1 MATRSEFPRP
11 KVLSV
16 DDTKVNLL
24 VVREL
29 IEPLGYEVVD
39 ASCGDEALARAAE
52 DEFALFLL
60 DVMMPGLDGLDTL
73 ERLRATAKHPATPA
87 ILITAAGWDRGRVE
101 RAYSLGAIDY
111 LEKPIPPEVLRGKV
125 RAMVALYESNR
136 ALRARDA
143 ALAMK
148 DRHIAILAHD
158 LRTPLATIV
167 AAAQLLLRGA
177 PSPAGR
183 LMGERIVKA
192 AHRMSAMVRDI
203 LDQARRGGGQLP
215 MAPEPVDLGLLC
227 RELVEDLEVVDV
239 NRGIVLDVAG
249 NLRGEWDRARLCQA
263 VTNLLENAA
272 RYGRG
277 STRLSVFDRGAEVE
291 IAVFSEG
298 APIAVERLS
307 RLTRPFERGT
317 EMAGGE
323 GMGLG
328 LYVVDQIARL
338 HGGALTVRP
347 AATGNTFA
355 ILLPRK
361 PF

>member
-1 MATRSEFPRP
+1 MAKRVELPRA

-16 DDTKVNLL
+16 DDTRANLL

-29 IEPLGYEVVD
+29 IEPLGCEVVD
-39 ASCGDEALARAAE
+39 ASSGDEALARAAE

-73 ERLRATAKHPATPA
+73 DRLHAKHPETPA
-87 ILITAAGWDRGRVE
+87 ILITAAGWDRARVE
-101 RAYSLGAIDY
+101 RAYALGAIDC

-125 RAMVALYESNR
+125 QATVALYESNR

-167 AAAQLLLRGA
+167 AAAQLLLRA
-177 PSPAGR
+177 QPSPAGR

-192 AHRMSAMVRDI
+192 AHRMGVMVRDI
-203 LDQARRGGGQLP
+203 LEQARQGDGQLP

-227 RELVEDLEVVDV
+227 RELVADLEVVDV
-239 NRGIVLDVAG
+239 NRSIVFDVAG
-249 NLRGEWDRARLCQA
+249 NVRGVWDRARLCQA

-277 STRLSVFDRGAEVE
+277 NTRLTVFDRGAEVE
-291 IAVFSEG
+291 IAVFSDG
-298 APIAVERLS
+298 PPIAPERLPQ
-307 RLTRPFERGT
+307 LTQPFERGGT
-317 EMAGGE
+317 QGDGV
-323 GMGLG
+323 GLG

-338 HGGALTVRP
+338 HGGDLTVTP
-347 AATGNTFA
+347 TATGNTFA
-355 ILLPRK
+355 IRIPRTQV
-361 PF
+361 